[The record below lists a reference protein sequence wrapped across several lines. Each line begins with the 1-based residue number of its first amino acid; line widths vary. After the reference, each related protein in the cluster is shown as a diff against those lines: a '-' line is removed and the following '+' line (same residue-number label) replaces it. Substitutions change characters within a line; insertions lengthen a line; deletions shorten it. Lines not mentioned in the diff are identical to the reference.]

1 MLVCDSMAY
10 GTFTVVET
18 LAIALWAGVVSYYWE
33 LFGYYFII
41 RWIKDKKMY
50 QLSFAIFFL
59 LMAIGRVFY
68 VIYDFYVFDLI
79 WWRLGTFFQWLGISI
94 VAVTLS
100 IFLFSNKVLRY
111 ILVAVPLIIAGT
123 ILIVPEARIDQFR
136 LYLGAFIAP
145 IFALLIPALFFYL
158 AIKMRGKVQLSLA
171 LQGFGFL
178 ILYMGRV
185 VHASLVRQMLPEIWY
200 LLGAPAIVI
209 IALLFIVIGIQMLPE

>member
-1 MLVCDSMAY
+1 MAY
-10 GTFTVVET
+10 GSFTSVET

-41 RWIKDKKMY
+41 KWIKDRKMY
-50 QLSFAIFFL
+50 QISFALFFL

-68 VIYDFYVFDLI
+68 VIYDFYMLDMI

-94 VAVTLS
+94 IAVTLS
-100 IFLFSNKVLRY
+100 VFLFKNKILRY
-111 ILVAVPLIIAGT
+111 VLVTIPLIIA
-123 ILIVPEARIDQFR
+123 ILILVVPEANINDLR

-145 IFALLIPALFFYL
+145 VFALLIPGLFFYL
-158 AIKMRGKVQLSLA
+158 AIKMRGKVRISMT

-178 ILYMGRV
+178 VLYMGRII
-185 VHASLVRQMLPEIWY
+185 HASLVRQALPEILY

-209 IALLFIVIGIQMLPE
+209 IALLLIVIGIQMLPE